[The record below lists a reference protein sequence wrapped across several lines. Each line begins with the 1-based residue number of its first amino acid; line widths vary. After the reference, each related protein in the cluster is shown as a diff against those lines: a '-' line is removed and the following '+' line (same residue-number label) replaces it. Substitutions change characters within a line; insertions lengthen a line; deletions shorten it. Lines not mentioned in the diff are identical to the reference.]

1 MRTFFKLVVLI
12 ILGFALW
19 LAWGL
24 LLPVNPRGQKFVL
37 LHPGYSTRH
46 IARELRSAGV
56 IRSAPAFLLWHY
68 VARPHSLKAGEYLF
82 ENSENAL
89 KVHRR
94 LARGDI
100 YAHTLIIPEGFNIFD
115 IAQAVENAGLGSRQ
129 DFLRAANLDKT
140 LISDLDPS
148 ARSVEGYLFPD
159 TYQFT
164 RTQSMQDMV
173 EIMIH
178 HFRQQ
183 ARRLNLTDNVHNVVT
198 LASIVEKETAVPSE
212 RQLIASVYSNRLQKG
227 IALDADPSVIYAA
240 LLAGTYQG
248 ALHHEDLQLNSPYN
262 TYKFRGL
269 PPGPIANPGLES
281 LKAVMHPATS
291 NFFYFVSDGSGH
303 HRFANSLEE
312 HNHNVAML
320 RRAISAGH

>member
-1 MRTFFKLVVLI
+1 MRTLFKLVALV
-12 ILGFALW
+12 ILGVAVW

-24 LLPVNPRGQKFVL
+24 LLPINPGGQKFVL
-37 LHPGYSTRH
+37 LRPGYSTRH
-46 IARELRSAGV
+46 IAKELRNNGV
-56 IRSAPAFLLWHY
+56 IRSTSAFLLWHY

-82 ENSENAL
+82 ENSANAL

-94 LARGDI
+94 LSRGDI
-100 YAHTLIIPEGFNIFD
+100 YAHALIIPEGFNIFD

-129 DFLRAANLDKT
+129 DFLRAATLDKT
-140 LISDLDPS
+140 LVTDLDPN
-148 ARSVEGYLFPD
+148 ARSLEGYLFPD

-164 RTQSMQDMV
+164 RTQTMQDMI

-183 ARRLNLTDNVHNVVT
+183 ARRLSLNSNVHDVVT

-212 RQLIASVYSNRLQKG
+212 RQLIASVYNNRLQKG
-227 IALDADPSVIYAA
+227 IGLDADPSVIYAA
-240 LLAGTYQG
+240 LLAGAYQG

-281 LKAVMHPATS
+281 LKAAMHPATS
-291 NFFYFVSDGSGH
+291 DFLYFVSDGSGH
-303 HRFANSLEE
+303 HRFATSFEE

-320 RRAISAGH
+320 RRTISGGH